1 MQGSKQREHF
11 SIQVLQICDAILVFL
26 AFWIGDKLRP
36 QLLSFLGESSNT
48 NIGLNQ
54 ISWLL
59 FVVVPFTPIVL
70 EISGFYRN
78 MMRKTIMES
87 IVQMLR
93 TSAIIGVAVAVM
105 VIFFQMSPSSRL
117 VLVAGLLL
125 SALLLLLRDAAV
137 RRTLKRAAREDGGQ
151 RERVVLAGTS
161 EDMQG
166 LLAAMPHEV
175 TDYWDVVEKF
185 DLDVEDLGSLEQV
198 MLENSVQRVIIASRD
213 TVFFKISRVVELCEK
228 QGIEAWVSAGFI
240 RTQVSRPTFDN
251 LGGKPMLVLRAT
263 PELSWALLIK
273 GAMDRIGALLFIVC
287 TAPLWLIAMLG
298 IRIFS
303 PGAPVFFCQDRAGKY
318 GKPFKMW
325 KFRTMVADA
334 EAKLAEVKEQMGNEM
349 SGPVFKLENDPR
361 VFPFARFLRK
371 WSIDELPQMLNVLTG
386 DMSLVGPR
394 PLPVYEV
401 KEFEKSEHRRR
412 LSVKPGITCT
422 WQAGGRNTI
431 TEWEDWVKMDLEY
444 IDNWSL
450 GLDIKIILMTVPA
463 VLFSQGAK

>member
-1 MQGSKQREHF
+1 MLGSKQREQF
-11 SIQVLQICDAILVFL
+11 SIQALQLCDAFLVFA

-36 QLLSFLGESSNT
+36 ILRPILGMAEGGELGLSE
-48 NIGLNQ
+48 

-59 FVVVPFTPIVL
+59 FIVVPFTPLIL
-70 EISGFYRN
+70 EMFGFYRN
-78 MMRKTIMES
+78 MMRKTVATS
-87 IVQMLR
+87 LR
-93 TSAIIGVAVAVM
+93 QLFQCLLLIGVAVAIM
-105 VIFFQMSPSSRL
+105 VIFFRMAPSSRL
-117 VLVAGLLL
+117 VLVVALTLSAVLLL
-125 SALLLLLRDAAV
+125 VRDAIV
-137 RRTLKRAAREDGGQ
+137 RRTLRKAALEEGN
-151 RERVVLAGTS
+151 RERVVLAGTP
-161 EDMQG
+161 EDVAE
-166 LLAAMPHEV
+166 LLGTMPHEV
-175 TDYWDVVEKF
+175 TDYWQVVNQF
-185 DLDVEDLGSLEQV
+185 DLEDGSLDE
-198 MLENSVQRVIIASRD
+198 LEKILTEESVERVIIAARHA
-213 TVFFKISRVVELCEK
+213 VFRQISRTVELCEK

-263 PELSWALLIK
+263 PELSWTLLIK
-273 GAMDRIGALLFIVC
+273 GAMDRVGAALFIFLTSPIWVF
-287 TAPLWLIAMLG
+287 AIIG
-298 IRIFS
+298 IRLAS
-303 PGAPVFFCQDRAGKY
+303 PGASAFFRQERAGKY

-325 KFRTMVADA
+325 KFRTMVPDA
-334 EAKLAEVKEQMGNEM
+334 EAKLAEVKEEVGNEM

-450 GLDIKIILMTVPA
+450 WLDIKLLIMTVPA
-463 VLFSQGAK
+463 VLFGKGAK

>member
-1 MQGSKQREHF
+1 MLGSKQREQF
-11 SIQVLQICDAILVFL
+11 SIQALQLCDAFLVFV
-26 AFWIGDKLRP
+26 AFWVGDKLRP
-36 QLLSFLGESSNT
+36 MLRPMFGMTEAGE
-48 NIGLNQ
+48 IGLAE

-59 FVVVPFTPIVL
+59 FIVVPFTPLIL
-70 EISGFYRN
+70 EMFGFYQN
-78 MMRKTIMES
+78 MMRKTIAQS
-87 IVQMLR
+87 LSQMLR
-93 TSAIIGVAVAVM
+93 CLLVIGVAMAVM
-105 VIFFQMSPSSRL
+105 VVFFKMTPSSRL
-117 VLVAGLLL
+117 VLGVAFSL
-125 SALLLLLRDAAV
+125 SALFLLIRDGIV
-137 RRTLKRAAREDGGQ
+137 RRTLRKAALEDGN
-151 RERVVLAGTS
+151 RERVVLAGTK
-161 EDMQG
+161 EDIDELVGSMS
-166 LLAAMPHEV
+166 HDV
-175 TDYWDVVEKF
+175 TDYWQVVAEF
-185 DLDVEDLGSLEQV
+185 DLTGESPDDLEDLLKE
-198 MLENSVQRVIIASRD
+198 ESVERVIIAARHAM
-213 TVFFKISRVVELCEK
+213 FRQISRTVELCEK

-273 GAMDRIGALLFIVC
+273 GAMDRVGAALFILM
-287 TAPLWLIAMLG
+287 TSPIWFLAWLG
-298 IRIFS
+298 IRITS
-303 PGAPVFFCQDRAGKY
+303 PGAPAFFRQDRAGKY

-325 KFRTMVADA
+325 KFRTMVPDA
-334 EAKLAEVKEQMGNEM
+334 EAKLAEVKKEMGNEM

-401 KEFEKSEHRRR
+401 EEFEKSEHRRR

-422 WQAGGRNTI
+422 WQAYGRNTI

-450 GLDIKIILMTVPA
+450 WLDIKLLILTVPA
-463 VLFSQGAK
+463 VLFGKGAK

>member
-1 MQGSKQREHF
+1 MLGSKQREQF
-11 SIQVLQICDAILVFL
+11 SIQALQLCDAFLVFA

-36 QLLSFLGESSNT
+36 ELLSLFGMAEEEVLGLS
-48 NIGLNQ
+48 Q

-59 FVVVPFTPIVL
+59 FIVVPFTPLIL
-70 EISGFYRN
+70 EMFGFYRN
-78 MMRKTIMES
+78 MMRKKVTTS
-87 IVQMLR
+87 LRQMFQCLLV
-93 TSAIIGVAVAVM
+93 IGVAVAVM
-105 VIFFQMSPSSRL
+105 VVFFKMSPSSRL
-117 VLVAGLLL
+117 VLAVAFSL
-125 SALLLLLRDAAV
+125 SALLLLTRDAIV
-137 RRTLKRAAREDGGQ
+137 RRSLRKSAREEGK
-151 RERVVLAGTS
+151 RERVVLAGTP
-161 EDMQG
+161 EDIAD
-166 LLAAMPHEV
+166 LLDSMPHEV
-175 TDYWDVVEKF
+175 TDYWQVVDKF
-185 DLDVEDLGSLEQV
+185 DLTEKPLEQ
-198 MLENSVQRVIIASRD
+198 LEKTLIDESVQRVIIAARQV
-213 TVFFKISRVVELCEK
+213 VFRQISRTVELCEK

-263 PELSWALLIK
+263 PELSWALLLK
-273 GAMDRIGALLFIVC
+273 GAMDRVGAALFILFTFPIWIFAWV
-287 TAPLWLIAMLG
+287 G
-298 IRIFS
+298 IRITS
-303 PGAPVFFCQDRAGKY
+303 PGAPAFFLQDRAGRY

-325 KFRTMVADA
+325 KFRTMVPDA
-334 EAKLAEVKEQMGNEM
+334 EAKLAEVKKDVGNEM

-422 WQAGGRNTI
+422 WQAYGRNSI
-431 TEWEDWVKMDLEY
+431 TEWEDWVKMDTEY

-450 GLDIKIILMTVPA
+450 WLDVKLLIMTVP
-463 VLFSQGAK
+463 